1 VRPIWTI
8 ALLLAATGMAA
19 GAHAQTTP
27 EQTAHRRHYG
37 TIPSPTRHLGEIRPR
52 QSRLGTLRGP
62 QGSLIQSSQMP
73 YLGSGFVMQA
83 TKKPPD
89 AAQTATT
96 QAQTQGPLP
105 DSRQDSRQG
114 SPEASQRPSKNADY
128 PPIDRPNGIPQ
139 RIVSCWSPPGGSSGD
154 VEVTVR
160 LSFSK
165 AGDIVGQPRV
175 TYVKA
180 GSDETLRKAV
190 SASILTAIQSC
201 LPLRFTPGLGQAI
214 AGRSFAIRF
223 IAPAVKKPAAS
234 I

>member
-1 VRPIWTI
+1 MRPIWTI
-8 ALLLAATGMAA
+8 ALLLGATGMAA

-73 YLGSGFVMQA
+73 YFGSGFVMQA

-89 AAQTATT
+89 AAQTAT
-96 QAQTQGPLP
+96 A
-105 DSRQDSRQG
+105 QG
-114 SPEASQRPSKNADY
+114 SSQGSSQASSQEPSKKADY

-139 RIVSCWSPPGGSSGD
+139 HILACWSPPAGPSGD

-160 LSFSK
+160 ISFSR

-201 LPLRFTPGLGQAI
+201 APLRFTPGLGQAI

-223 IAPAVKKPAAS
+223 IAPAVRKPAAS

>member
-1 VRPIWTI
+1 MRPIWTI
-8 ALLLAATGMAA
+8 ALLLGATGMAA

-62 QGSLIQSSQMP
+62 QGSLVQSSQMP

-83 TKKPPD
+83 TKKPAD
-89 AAQTATT
+89 AAQSATA
-96 QAQTQGPLP
+96 QAQMQGPSP
-105 DSRQDSRQG
+105 DSRQG
-114 SPEASQRPSKNADY
+114 SPEASQRPSKNAEY
-128 PPIDRPNGIPQ
+128 APIDRPNGIPQ
-139 RIVSCWSPPGGSSGD
+139 HILACWSPPAGPSGD

-160 LSFSK
+160 ISFSR

-201 LPLRFTPGLGQAI
+201 APLRFTPGLGQAI

>member
-1 VRPIWTI
+1 MRRFCNF
-8 ALLLAATGMAA
+8 ALLALAITTAIAA
-19 GAHAQTTP
+19 GAQAQTTP
-27 EQTAHRRHYG
+27 EQTAHRRQYG

-52 QSRLGTLRGP
+52 QDRLGTLRGP
-62 QGSLIQSSQMP
+62 QGSLIQPSPMP
-73 YLGSGFVMQA
+73 YLGGGFIMQGTKQPA
-83 TKKPPD
+83 T
-89 AAQTATT
+89 AIGQ
-96 QAQTQGPLP
+96 QSQLQ
-105 DSRQDSRQG
+105 SQG
-114 SPEASQRPSKNADY
+114 SSQQPSKTAEY

-139 RIVSCWSPPGGSSGD
+139 RIVSCWSPPAGSSGD

-160 LSFSK
+160 LSFSRT
-165 AGDIVGQPRV
+165 GDIVGQPRI

-201 LPLRFTPGLGQAI
+201 VPLRFTPGLGQAI

-223 IAPAVKKPAAS
+223 IAPAVRKPATS